1 MTQQQILV
9 ERFFETL
16 ISGDRRAAR
25 SIVDQCFAAEVEA
38 EQIIE
43 RLIWPTYEHIEN
55 QYRSDTLSRLS
66 HHYATRLLRMIV
78 DQVQL
83 RLHQSETLH
92 QRVLVVC
99 GPDEPNEL
107 AGQMAADLLEAAGYD
122 VYFAGGGV
130 AKDEIIAQLG
140 ELDPQTL
147 VMFSSVPSD
156 LPEMRV
162 MIDEIHDHGL
172 SPRVQIVVGGGV
184 FNRADGL
191 AEEIGADLWAAS
203 PLELVQELKENS
215 ERRADDEQR
224 TVGRR
229 RRAGSDST
237 VAAA

>member
-43 RLIWPTYEHIEN
+43 RLIWPTYEHIET

-83 RLHQSETLH
+83 RLEQRETLH

-107 AGQMAADLLEAAGYD
+107 AGQMTADLLEAAGYD

-130 AKDEIIAQLG
+130 AKDEIISQLG

-156 LPEMRV
+156 LPNMRV
-162 MIDEIHDHGL
+162 MIDEIHDQGL

-191 AEEIGADLWAAS
+191 AEEIGADLWAKT
-203 PLELVQELKENS
+203 PLELVQELTENG
-215 ERRADDEQR
+215 ERRADEDQR

-229 RRAGSDST
+229 RRAGSESA

>member
-43 RLIWPTYEHIEN
+43 RLIWPTYEHIET

-83 RLHQSETLH
+83 RLEQRETLH

-107 AGQMAADLLEAAGYD
+107 AGQMTADLLEAAGYD

-130 AKDEIIAQLG
+130 AKDEIISQLG

-156 LPEMRV
+156 LPNMRV
-162 MIDEIHDHGL
+162 MIDEIHDQGL
-172 SPRVQIVVGGGV
+172 SPRCQIVVGGGV

-191 AEEIGADLWAAS
+191 AEEIGADLWAKT
-203 PLELVQELKENS
+203 PLELVQELTENG
-215 ERRADDEQR
+215 ERRADEDQR

-229 RRAGSDST
+229 RRAGSESA